1 MGIHTMIIY
10 FPLCL
15 LIYGYKSIYS
25 NNDYLLE
32 LLFLKVIFSEKR
44 GFCVFL
50 GVSFI
55 GMLF

>member
-1 MGIHTMIIY
+1 MIIS
-10 FPLCL
+10 FHLCL

-44 GFCVFL
+44 EFCVFL

>member
-1 MGIHTMIIY
+1 MIIY

-25 NNDYLLE
+25 SNDYLLK

-44 GFCVFL
+44 WFCVFL
-50 GVSFI
+50 GVTFI